1 QVSYVHMP
9 VPRERA
15 DMGYV
20 APLEKL
26 RLPGTTR
33 LYLGLVHYTDG
44 VEGTHKRIET
54 ASSTYADFGIATECG
69 MGRRVGQDI
78 PALLR
83 IDREA
88 ASPNLR
94 GMGAP

>member
-1 QVSYVHMP
+1 M
-9 VPRERA
+9 
-15 DMGYV
+15 DYV

-26 RLPGTTR
+26 RLPATTR

-44 VEGTHKRIET
+44 VEGTRKRIEV
-54 ASSTYADFGIATECG
+54 ASSMYADFGIATECG

-83 IDREA
+83 IHREA
-88 ASPNLR
+88 ASPR
-94 GMGAP
+94 PGG